1 MADMHQ
7 IKATVGQGDAIA
19 GVAPIRHPLPK
30 FFARNNFSMRQRQ
43 SIQGSQFSA
52 SDADVPGIDIPAL
65 PTRQSLARLM
75 LAGSRRRFRQSI
87 QQFLLADGCGAAF
100 HHDDA
105 TGVIRQLS
113 SLFRSGARG

>member
-30 FFARNNFSMRQRQ
+30 FLARNNFSMRQRQ

-52 SDADVPGIDIPAL
+52 SDAEVPGVDIPAL
-65 PTRQSLARLM
+65 PARLM

-87 QQFLLADGCGAAF
+87 QQFPLADGCGAAF

-105 TGVIRQLS
+105 TRVIRQLS